1 MPAKWTGRLVGLMHV
16 HRITQEELAKE
27 AGWTR
32 PYTTMWL
39 NTELANPKARTRLSE
54 ALDRLI
60 AEKRARS

>member
-16 HRITQEELAKE
+16 HRITQTELAEE

-32 PYTTMWL
+32 PYTSTML
-39 NTELANPKARTRLSE
+39 NSDSNDKKVRQRLTE

-60 AEKRARS
+60 EKRARS